1 MQETWVQSL
10 GWEDPLEKGTAIHSS
25 IVAWR
30 IPRTLPRGSTELDTL
45 SDFRF
50 TSYLKVCC
58 CGTSRTVS
66 SFPHHSETCCGV
78 TGRAED
84 TRRDTCARGRGPK
97 PGPFVALHPRTL
109 ASVLTPWPTARLAR
123 AEPPPGLPQVGLV
136 LGSFRLFNAV
146 VNGIACK
153 FFLPALLLLV

>member
-30 IPRTLPRGSTELDTL
+30 IPRILPRGRTELDTL

-50 TSYLKVCC
+50 TSLTCKCGC

-66 SFPHHSETCCGV
+66 SFPHHSETCCGGDGSCRRDEAGHLCPWARTQARAIRGFTSSHPGQRLNPLAYRQAGV
-78 TGRAED
+78 GRASPG
-84 TRRDTCARGRGPK
+84 ASSGR
-97 PGPFVALHPRTL
+97 FSPRKF
-109 ASVLTPWPTARLAR
+109 S
-123 AEPPPGLPQVGLV
+123 
-136 LGSFRLFNAV
+136 SF
-146 VNGIACK
+146 
-153 FFLPALLLLV
+153 